1 LEEEGKDVEGADLF
15 EAFFEL
21 LDAIENCGPEDLWLT
36 I

>member
-1 LEEEGKDVEGADLF
+1 LDDKDVEGADLF

-21 LDAIENCGPEDLWLT
+21 VDALENCGPEDLWLT